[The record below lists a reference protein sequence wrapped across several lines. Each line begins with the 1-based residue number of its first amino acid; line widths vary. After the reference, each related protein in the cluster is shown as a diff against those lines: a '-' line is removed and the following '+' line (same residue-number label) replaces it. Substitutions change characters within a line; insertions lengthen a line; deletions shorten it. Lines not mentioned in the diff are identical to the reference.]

1 MDEAQ
6 ELGLAEAAEP
16 RHVAELLKLDTY
28 QDMTDEEIES
38 LIAFKIE
45 QALLDDERQQII
57 DARLEEGKL
66 QLQVLAEAQ
75 LMAQQTMEK
84 RLHLPREL
92 RTVSDDDA

>member
-6 ELGLAEAAEP
+6 ELGLVEAAEP

-28 QDMTDEEIES
+28 QGMTDEEIES
-38 LIAFKIE
+38 LITFKID

-84 RLHLPREL
+84 RLHLPRKL